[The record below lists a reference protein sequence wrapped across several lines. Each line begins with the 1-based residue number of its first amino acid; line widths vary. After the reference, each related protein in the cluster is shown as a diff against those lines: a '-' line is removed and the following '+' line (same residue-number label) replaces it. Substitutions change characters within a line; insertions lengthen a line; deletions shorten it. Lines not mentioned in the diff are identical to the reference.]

1 MSVKVWQGIMVSEK
15 IQHGFQNK
23 LTFLP
28 VLHEL
33 LGLLGRALCKP
44 VVPQQHGDLIGMD
57 QLPRHE
63 GQRAKWHLLQQ
74 RGEGDQ
80 FALFKLSSSFN
91 LTFNRFY
98 IIFVVYSTFI

>member
-63 GQRAKWHLLQQ
+63 CQRAKRHLLQQ
-74 RGEGDQ
+74 RGEEKG
-80 FALFKLSSSFN
+80 F
-91 LTFNRFY
+91 
-98 IIFVVYSTFI
+98 